1 MEKIANDLIRGARG
15 IAEETGM
22 TERQVYHAAEKGH
35 LPIKRIGG
43 VLVALRS
50 ELRRAFSSEAA

>member
-1 MEKIANDLIRGARG
+1 LEKIANDLCRGARS
-15 IAEETGM
+15 ISDETGL
-22 TERQVYHAAEKGH
+22 TERQVYHAAEKGY
-35 LPIKRIGG
+35 LPIKRVGG